1 MTITPAEPE
10 AVQKITLEQ
19 WLERAATWRKATKE
33 LVLLWFENE
42 LGTHRQLAEHLG
54 IAHSAVTKHRKKL
67 IEAGVLSGTI
77 DPKKQTRKSGH
88 KVTKPVENSELV
100 ENSGS
105 DDEVI
110 EVAVSVDEPETPAQ
124 QNESPNETMP
134 TQSEPKTKKP
144 KRPKHLVKM
153 LNAQGKYIDNRLLP
167 IAEKVTE
174 LLAEIEVETNRL
186 GGAWEKDNLVF
197 STSFQECVEHWNE
210 CERFDQFGKTMNDPS
225 IKTYAEV
232 LEKIR
237 LRLVR
242 ASQKMATIQYA
253 TGCTKD
259 PNKQELRL
267 VS

>member
-1 MTITPAEPE
+1 MTITTAPE
-10 AVQKITLEQ
+10 TLSLLDTREGCIQIATTATENYRECMLMVVEAWVKGNYGPLEELADAVGRKVKTLKSDYVSV
-19 WLERAATWRKATKE
+19 LRKQGRLPQAQQGNRSRKE
-33 LVLLWFENE
+33 C
-42 LGTHRQLAEHLG
+42 RP
-54 IAHSAVTKHRKKL
+54 
-67 IEAGVLSGTI
+67 SGT
-77 DPKKQTRKSGH
+77 S
-88 KVTKPVENSELV
+88 VENV
-100 ENSGS
+100 EVEILE
-105 DDEVI
+105 D
-110 EVAVSVDEPETPAQ
+110 PET
-124 QNESPNETMP
+124 PNETMP
-134 TQSEPKTKKP
+134 TQEEPKTKNP
-144 KRPKHLVKM
+144 KRPEHLVKM
-153 LNAQGKYIDNRLLP
+153 LNAQGKYIDKRLLP

-210 CERFDQFGKTMNDPS
+210 CERFDQFGETMNDPG

>member
-1 MTITPAEPE
+1 
-10 AVQKITLEQ
+10 
-19 WLERAATWRKATKE
+19 
-33 LVLLWFENE
+33 
-42 LGTHRQLAEHLG
+42 
-54 IAHSAVTKHRKKL
+54 
-67 IEAGVLSGTI
+67 
-77 DPKKQTRKSGH
+77 
-88 KVTKPVENSELV
+88 
-100 ENSGS
+100 
-105 DDEVI
+105 
-110 EVAVSVDEPETPAQ
+110 
-124 QNESPNETMP
+124 
-134 TQSEPKTKKP
+134 
-144 KRPKHLVKM
+144 M
-153 LNAQGKYIDNRLLP
+153 LNAQGKYIDDRLLP

-174 LLAEIEVETNRL
+174 LLAEIEVESKRL

-210 CERFDQFGKTMNDPS
+210 CERFDQFGETMNDPN